1 MTVKEVWKYVGDW
14 FAKLF
19 AVIFILAIIGGAIK
33 ACSDGHKKTNTPV
46 EKGRIDSITKEND
59 KLILEVVR
67 VDSIIRENN
76 NTKIIIEHLNN
87 NKNEEV
93 IKVRNLSNDST
104 LRLFYKLIGK

>member
-33 ACSDGHKKTNTPV
+33 VCSDEHKKTSTPV

-59 KLILEVVR
+59 KLILEVETL
-67 VDSIIRENN
+67 DSIKDVK
-76 NTKIIIEHLNN
+76 TIEV
-87 NKNEEV
+87 KS
-93 IKVRNLSNDST
+93 LSNDST

>member
-1 MTVKEVWKYVGDW
+1 MTVKEVWKYVGNW

-33 ACSDGHKKTNTPV
+33 VCSDGHKKMSTPV

-59 KLILEVVR
+59 KLILEVETL
-67 VDSIIRENN
+67 DSIKDVK
-76 NTKIIIEHLNN
+76 TIEV
-87 NKNEEV
+87 KS
-93 IKVRNLSNDST
+93 LSNDST

>member
-33 ACSDGHKKTNTPV
+33 VCSDGHKKKSTPV
-46 EKGRIDSITKEND
+46 EKSRVDSITKEND
-59 KLILEVVR
+59 KLILEVETL
-67 VDSIIRENN
+67 DSIKDVK
-76 NTKIIIEHLNN
+76 TIEV
-87 NKNEEV
+87 KS
-93 IKVRNLSNDST
+93 LSNDST

>member
-33 ACSDGHKKTNTPV
+33 ACSDGHKKTSTPV
-46 EKGRIDSITKEND
+46 EKERIDSITKEND
-59 KLILEVVR
+59 KLILEVETL
-67 VDSIIRENN
+67 DSIKDVK
-76 NTKIIIEHLNN
+76 TIEV
-87 NKNEEV
+87 KS
-93 IKVRNLSNDST
+93 LSNDST

>member
-33 ACSDGHKKTNTPV
+33 DCSAAHKKTSTPV

-59 KLILEVVR
+59 KLILEVETL
-67 VDSIIRENN
+67 DSIKDVK
-76 NTKIIIEHLNN
+76 TIEV
-87 NKNEEV
+87 K
-93 IKVRNLSNDST
+93 NLSNDST
-104 LRLFYKLIGK
+104 LKLFYKLIGK